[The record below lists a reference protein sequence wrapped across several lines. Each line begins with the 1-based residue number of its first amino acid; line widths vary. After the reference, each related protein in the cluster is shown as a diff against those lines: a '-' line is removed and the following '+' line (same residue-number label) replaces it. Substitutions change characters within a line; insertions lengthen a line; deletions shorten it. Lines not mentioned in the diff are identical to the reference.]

1 MNNRGDNI
9 KDILDEVH
17 NSEDIKNCRAKK
29 ELIYE
34 NEFTLKKSEAY
45 EGLKNSGM
53 IKTVNH
59 RSIVYTAILLLAIAG
74 FIAAYVVQQ
83 NINDIIFAVISF
95 VVLVVVWVVP
105 FVYLNNLAK
114 ANVNG
119 NVIRFKVYNDT
130 LHILCNENKW
140 NITLDNS
147 NKVKFCQNVIII
159 KRIKDEQL
167 FVIPKRTIEE
177 NKKEIVIDILKK
189 GMLDL

>member
-1 MNNRGDNI
+1 MDNSIDNI

-17 NSEDIKNCRAKK
+17 NSKDIESCRTRK

-34 NEFTLKKSEAY
+34 NEFILKKSETY
-45 EGLKNSGM
+45 EGLKNSGVV
-53 IKTVNH
+53 KTIGP
-59 RSIVYTAILLLAIAG
+59 RSIIYTIILVLAIGG
-74 FIAAYVVQQ
+74 FIVAYVVQQ

-95 VVLVVVWVVP
+95 TVLILVWIVP
-105 FVYLNNLAK
+105 FFYLNNLAK

-119 NVIRFKVYNDT
+119 NVIKLKVYNNI
-130 LHILCNENKW
+130 LQILCNENKW

-147 NKVKFCQNVIII
+147 NKIKFCQNVIIV

-167 FVIPKRTIEE
+167 FLIPKRAIEQD
-177 NKKEIVIDILKK
+177 KKEEVINILKK